1 MTKSFSLKFL
11 NVIVTHFGAPHKQK
25 NKKKKEKIL
34 EENKKYISWEEHTK
48 TPRKLPKT
56 GWERSNIQG

>member
-1 MTKSFSLKFL
+1 MTKNFSLKFL
-11 NVIVTHFGAPHKQK
+11 KVIVTHFEAPHKQK
-25 NKKKKEKIL
+25 NKKKIL